1 MTSPPSAKDVFT
13 AFIKAIGNQDLPL
26 TASHLASDATYN
38 DKTVEE
44 LLEQLRATWEAA
56 KEQTIEIDTMVVD
69 KGGKAVAARLIHRG
83 ILKEPVHGIQVSDG
97 PIEASEHIMV
107 WTNGY
112 GKISRIQT
120 LIDTQH
126 QASESLPRTP
136 SDLVR
141 DPAPP
146 GFDLAAMYHNYIAVV
161 NGSSI
166 REELPKYF
174 QPNPIHTTREW
185 TIDSLADFLET
196 SPTLFEG
203 LKLSVADLLVDEEE
217 NQVAVRILFE
227 GVPVKPFFGLGPPK
241 EKKKVSFFEHA
252 FYKLDSDKF
261 KFIWAMLDL
270 VSYERQIKEAE

>member
-1 MTSPPSAKDVFT
+1 MTTTQFAKDAFI

-26 TASHLASDATYN
+26 AASYLASDATYN

-44 LLEQLRATWEAA
+44 LLQQLKATWEAA
-56 KEQTIEIDTMVVD
+56 KEQTVEIDTMVVD
-69 KGGKAVAARLIHRG
+69 KGGQAVAARLIHRG

-97 PIEASEHIMV
+97 PIEAPEHIMV
-107 WTNGY
+107 WTNDL
-112 GKISRIQT
+112 GKISRIRT

-126 QASESLPRTP
+126 QATKSLPRMP
-136 SDLVR
+136 FGLAR
-141 DPAPP
+141 DPPPP
-146 GFDLAAMYHNYIAVV
+146 GFDLAAMYYNYVAAL
-161 NGSSI
+161 NGPSI
-166 REELPKYF
+166 REQVPKYF
-174 QPNPIHTTREW
+174 QQNPIHTARQW
-185 TIDSLADFLET
+185 TLNSLADFLET

-252 FYKLDSDKF
+252 LYKLDADKF

-270 VSYERQIKEAE
+270 VSYELQVQ